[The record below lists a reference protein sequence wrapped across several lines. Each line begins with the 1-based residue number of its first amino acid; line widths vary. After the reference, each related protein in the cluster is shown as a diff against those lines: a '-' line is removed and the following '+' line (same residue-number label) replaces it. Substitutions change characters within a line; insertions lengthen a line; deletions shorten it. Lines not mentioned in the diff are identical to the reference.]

1 MSEEIAVKW
10 FTETP
15 WRRALGATAVVV
27 GAVLLLSLSGCNMDV
42 KKDEASGKKNVEIT
56 TPFGDL
62 NVKNQADPKDTGL
75 PVYPGATLKPSKHE
89 DGGKEQA
96 TVSMS
101 LFGMRLA
108 VLSYL
113 SDDPPEKV
121 SAWYREQMKGMTNYV
136 ECSHNG
142 GDVGSVDI
150 HENGS
155 GNDLDKPVTCKG
167 SDSGSGRKV
176 TELKAGTQGNQ
187 KVVAIATRE
196 DGKPG
201 TQFAIVRVQLGG
213 KHGGDTM

>member
-1 MSEEIAVKW
+1 MSAELGFNW

-15 WRRALGATAVVV
+15 WRRALGAVVVVV
-27 GAVLLLSLSGCNMDV
+27 GAALLLSLSGCNMDI
-42 KKDEASGKKNVEIT
+42 KKDEASGKKNVEIS

-75 PVYPGATLKPSKHE
+75 PVYPGATLKPSRHE
-89 DGGKEQA
+89 DGEKEQA

-101 LFGMRLA
+101 LFGMHLA

-121 SAWYREQMKGMTNYV
+121 AAWYREQMKGMTNYV
-136 ECSHNG
+136 ECSRND
-142 GDVGSVDI
+142 GDVGNVDI
-150 HENGS
+150 HSNPS
-155 GNDLDKPVTCKG
+155 GDDLDKPVSCRGNTSAG
-167 SDSGSGRKV
+167 GRKV

-187 KVVAIATRE
+187 RVVAIATRE

-201 TQFAIVRVQLGG
+201 TQFALVRVQLAG
-213 KHGGDTM
+213 KHGETM